1 MKYSFKSI
9 ILITFLTL
17 FIQSCGIYNFTGG
30 NVGTAQTYQVNFF
43 DNLATQSPGS
53 VIEPGLDR
61 DFTIALQDMI
71 QNQTSLKLNSDGAD
85 LVYEGEIVEYRIS
98 PMSATANMTA
108 AQNRLSMS
116 VNVRFT
122 NKTKDDADFEKRFNF
137 FYDYDANQLLNSVKT
152 EAHQALFE
160 RITQDIFNASLAD
173 W

>member
-1 MKYSFKSI
+1 MKLNYTI
-9 ILITFLTL
+9 ILLITLL
-17 FIQSCGIYNFTGG
+17 IQSCGIYNFTGG
-30 NVGTAQTYQVNFF
+30 NVGAAETYQVNFF
-43 DNLATQSPGS
+43 YNLATQSPGS
-53 VIEPGLDR
+53 IIEPGLDR

-71 QNQTSLKLNSDGAD
+71 QNQTSLKLSSDGAD
-85 LVYEGEIVEYRIS
+85 LIYEGEIVEYRIA

-116 VNVRFT
+116 INVRFT
-122 NKTKDDADFEKRFNF
+122 NTTKDDADFEKRFNF
-137 FYDYDANQLLNSVKT
+137 FYDYPADALLNSVKT

>member
-1 MKYSFKSI
+1 MKFPLVLTALISI
-9 ILITFLTL
+9 LLT
-17 FIQSCGIYNFTGG
+17 SCGIYNFTGG
-30 NVGTAQTYQVNFF
+30 NVGAAQTYQVNFF

-53 VIEPGLDR
+53 IIEPGLDR

-71 QNQTSLKLNSDGAD
+71 QNQTSLKLSSDNGD
-85 LVYEGEIVEYRIS
+85 LVYEGEITEYRIA

-122 NKTKDDADFEKRFNF
+122 NTTKEDADFERRFTF
-137 FYDYDANQLLNSVKT
+137 FYDYPANALLNSVKT